1 MAPDSKET
9 ASQSMASPSV
19 KKTGTTISSSQ
30 PPITNY
36 TKDVWQTLTK
46 KRKISTSPPTSSK
59 KLSIKVRNPPLSTT
73 NRFATLA
80 SQSNES
86 DNPSYSVT
94 LDTTELADNVNS
106 QPISDCKN
114 KPPPIFVQGVTNY
127 KGMVERITQT
137 IPSDHFT
144 TKAIANEA
152 VKLSISDIDSYPKMV
167 KEFRARDIKFFTYQV
182 KSERAFKVVV

>member
-1 MAPDSKET
+1 MAPDPKET
-9 ASQSMASPSV
+9 ASQPTASPSV
-19 KKTGTTISSSQ
+19 KKTSTPFSFSQ

-59 KLSIKVRNPPLSTT
+59 ESSIKVKNLPLSTS
-73 NRFATLA
+73 NRFAALA

-86 DNPSYSVT
+86 DNPSYNVS

-106 QPISDCKN
+106 QLKSDPKN

-127 KGMVERITQT
+127 KGMVQRITQI

-144 TKAIANEA
+144 TKAISNEA
-152 VKLSISDIDSYPKMV
+152 VKLSISDIDSYRKIM
-167 KEFRARDIKFFTYQV
+167 KEFHSRDIKCFTYQV
-182 KSERAFKVVV
+182 KSERHSRS